1 MVILM
6 GQREII
12 DYLKKFPNDWISRD
26 EIQRATGCSEDSVVR
41 CLKTLVKSGEIERR
55 YENVYDSRIPT
66 KRRVITW
73 VKLTTQYKRVLM
85 EDGLI

>member
-1 MVILM
+1 M

-26 EIQRATGCSEDSVVR
+26 EIQRATGCGEDSVVR

-55 YENVYDSRIPT
+55 YENVYDTKNPA

-73 VKLTTQYKRVLM
+73 VRLTNHYKRLLK
-85 EDGLI
+85 EDGLL